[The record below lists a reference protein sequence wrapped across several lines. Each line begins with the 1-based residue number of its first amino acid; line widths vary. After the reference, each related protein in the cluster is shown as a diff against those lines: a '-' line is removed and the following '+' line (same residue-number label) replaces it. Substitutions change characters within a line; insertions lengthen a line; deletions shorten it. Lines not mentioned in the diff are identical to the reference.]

1 MAKVTT
7 VPALK
12 LTIEGSMDTMRTV
25 KANLG
30 STPTGV
36 TGPEKLVSGTIAWT
50 VARRRTSS
58 LTLGACHTVQATRP
72 KAKMTGGCIMR
83 AHHSKPGRLEG
94 VALLT
99 TP

>member
-1 MAKVTT
+1 MANVTT
-7 VPALK
+7 VLALK

-36 TGPEKLVSGTIAWT
+36 TGPAKLVSGTTACT

-58 LTLGACHTVQATRP
+58 RVLCVCPARQASRL
-72 KAKMTGGCIMR
+72 KAKMTGGCIIR
-83 AHHSKPGRLEG
+83 CQS
-94 VALLT
+94 
-99 TP
+99 